1 MRQHGC
7 GLRFGVV
14 QQDNSLSGPVEPID
28 QHLQFLLR
36 RHGFPITRPQIGTEH
51 GDAARL
57 QQLKRGRCGFETGK
71 PEEWR
76 GRCAARDTV
85 ERHLNRGNT
94 VVDFLCCLV
103 WRDPHQA
110 AVQPG
115 MMPDGVALGRDP
127 SHQAWMLGSRLADQ
141 EERRA
146 HAFMGQR
153 RQHPLRGRRP
163 RAVIECQ
170 YHLVIPERQRLRKA
184 LKPNPRG
191 GGGIDAK
198 NPRGTERSLAWTVRR
213 LRRHRP
219 CDQGNKGS
227 SRPLHELP
235 GADFD
240 FSALNEVDDSV
251 RDEIL
256 EELEPETVAE
266 GVRELESDDAV
277 KLLAG
282 LDEEDQEEILE
293 KLPPLER
300 DALERSL
307 LYPENSAGRRMQTEF
322 IAVPPDWTVG
332 QAIDYMRDTPEL
344 PDRFYEIYAVDSAQ
358 HWQGAI
364 SLDALL
370 RAHRPVPLADLIDE
384 DRRRVSVMDDQ
395 GEVARLFGK
404 YNLVA
409 APVVDTTNRLVGVIT
424 IDDVV
429 DVIEEEADEDLKA
442 LGGVTSDEEL
452 SDNVWTIAKGRFNW
466 LLVNLATAFLASSV
480 LGLFEGQLEKM
491 VALAVLAPIVASQG
505 GNAATQ
511 TMTVAVR
518 ALATRELGSN
528 NAFRV
533 VMREG
538 LVGLVN
544 GLAFAVITGIAA
556 VAWFKI
562 PALGVVIGL
571 VMVCNLVA
579 GALGGILIP
588 MVLERVRADPAVASG
603 TFVTTITDVVGF
615 FSFLGI
621 ATLWFG
627 LK

>member
-1 MRQHGC
+1 MTEEVDVAQPADASVLDRVPMR
-7 GLRFGVV
+7 
-14 QQDNSLSGPVEPID
+14 DESGEIRHEFVEEITRGI
-28 QHLQFLLR
+28 HEANTALLR
-36 RHGFPITRPQIGTEH
+36 AI
-51 GDAARL
+51 
-57 QQLKRGRCGFETGK
+57 
-71 PEEWR
+71 
-76 GRCAARDTV
+76 
-85 ERHLNRGNT
+85 
-94 VVDFLCCLV
+94 
-103 WRDPHQA
+103 
-110 AVQPG
+110 
-115 MMPDGVALGRDP
+115 VA
-127 SHQAWMLGSRLADQ
+127 
-141 EERRA
+141 E
-146 HAFMGQR
+146 
-153 RQHPLRGRRP
+153 
-163 RAVIECQ
+163 
-170 YHLVIPERQRLRKA
+170 
-184 LKPNPRG
+184 
-191 GGGIDAK
+191 
-198 NPRGTERSLAWTVRR
+198 
-213 LRRHRP
+213 
-219 CDQGNKGS
+219 
-227 SRPLHELP
+227 LHEADLGDLIAALEP
-235 GADFD
+235 DDRVQLVELTGADFH

-251 RDEIL
+251 REEIL

-277 KLLAG
+277 ELLEG
-282 LDEEDQEEILE
+282 MDEEDQEEILE
-293 KLPPLER
+293 KLPPNER

-322 IAVPPDWTVG
+322 ITVPPDWTVG
-332 QAIDYMRDTPEL
+332 QAIDYMRDTPDL
-344 PDRFYEIYAVDSAQ
+344 PDRFYEIYAVDKAQ
-358 HWQGAI
+358 HWQGAV

-370 RAHRPVPLADLIDE
+370 RARRPVPLAELIDE
-384 DRRRVSVMDDQ
+384 DRRRVSVLDDQ
-395 GEVARLFGK
+395 EEVARLFGK

-409 APVVDTTNRLVGVIT
+409 APVVDTSDRLVGVIT

-452 SDNVWTIAKGRFNW
+452 SDSVWTIARGRFNW

-480 LGLFEGQLEKM
+480 LGLFEGQLEQM

-518 ALATRELGSN
+518 ALATRELGSS
-528 NAFRV
+528 NAYRV

-538 LVGLVN
+538 LVGIVN
-544 GLAFAVITGIAA
+544 GLAFAIITGIAA
-556 VAWFKI
+556 VAWFRI
-562 PALGVVIGL
+562 PGLGVVIGL
-571 VMVCNLVA
+571 AIIVNLVA

>member
-1 MRQHGC
+1 MAGDIDVAHPAGPGVIDPLPMRDENGEIRHEFVADIARAIHADNTPM
-7 GLRFGVV
+7 LRA
-14 QQDNSLSGPVEPID
+14 I
-28 QHLQFLLR
+28 
-36 RHGFPITRPQIGTEH
+36 
-51 GDAARL
+51 
-57 QQLKRGRCGFETGK
+57 
-71 PEEWR
+71 
-76 GRCAARDTV
+76 
-85 ERHLNRGNT
+85 
-94 VVDFLCCLV
+94 
-103 WRDPHQA
+103 
-110 AVQPG
+110 
-115 MMPDGVALGRDP
+115 VA
-127 SHQAWMLGSRLADQ
+127 
-141 EERRA
+141 E
-146 HAFMGQR
+146 
-153 RQHPLRGRRP
+153 
-163 RAVIECQ
+163 
-170 YHLVIPERQRLRKA
+170 
-184 LKPNPRG
+184 
-191 GGGIDAK
+191 
-198 NPRGTERSLAWTVRR
+198 
-213 LRRHRP
+213 
-219 CDQGNKGS
+219 
-227 SRPLHELP
+227 LHEADL
-235 GADFD
+235 GDLIAALDADDRVRLVELTGTDFD
-240 FSALNEVDDSV
+240 FSALNEVDDTV
-251 RDEIL
+251 REEIL

-277 KLLAG
+277 ELLEG
-282 LDEEDQEEILE
+282 LDEKDQDEILE
-293 KLPPLER
+293 KLPPSER

-307 LYPENSAGRRMQTEF
+307 EYPENSAGRRMQTEF
-322 IAVPPDWTVG
+322 VAVPPDWSAG
-332 QAIDYMRDTPEL
+332 QAIDYLRDTPDL
-344 PDRFYEIYAVDSAQ
+344 PNRFYEIYPVDGAQ
-358 HWQGAI
+358 HWQGAV

-370 RAHRPVPLADLIDE
+370 RAGRQVPLADLIDE

-395 GEVARLFGK
+395 EEVARLFGK

-409 APVVDTTNRLVGVIT
+409 APVVDTANRLVGVIT

-429 DVIEEEADEDLKA
+429 DVIEEEADEDLRA

-452 SDNVWTIAKGRFNW
+452 SDNVWTIARGRFNW

-556 VAWFKI
+556 VAWFRI

-571 VMVCNLVA
+571 AMLCNLVA

-588 MVLERVRADPAVASG
+588 MVLERARADPAVASG
-603 TFVTTITDVVGF
+603 TFVTTVTDVVGF

-627 LK
+627 LR